1 MSNTNIH
8 NNIQFVKCN
17 KVIVILKTNIHN
29 NIECVTSNK
38 LIGISKINISNN
50 IQCVNSNKLILF
62 LILIF
67 TITYNVSLEI
77 S

>member
-1 MSNTNIH
+1 MSTS
-8 NNIQFVKCN
+8 N
-17 KVIVILKTNIHN
+17 KLIVISKTNIHN

-38 LIGISKINISNN
+38 LIDISKINISNN
-50 IQCVNSNKLILF
+50 IQCVNGNKLILF

-67 TITYNVSLEI
+67 TIAYNVTLEI